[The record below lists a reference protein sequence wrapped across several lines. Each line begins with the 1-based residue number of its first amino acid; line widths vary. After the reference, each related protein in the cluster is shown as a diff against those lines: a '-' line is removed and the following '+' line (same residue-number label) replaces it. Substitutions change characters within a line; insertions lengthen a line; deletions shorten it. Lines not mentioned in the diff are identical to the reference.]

1 MHGAGDT
8 DCQGAGRARSR
19 MDFHPCANP
28 VQQIKRAPLIMKKT
42 HNSAPRTSRIGI
54 LFKTALLSWVVTILT
69 VGMFAAV
76 TLPSQKKTFLENLES
91 KAGVLSLSLKG
102 LAEGA
107 VAAENYDSVVN
118 HCANLVAGDES
129 IEFIVLTRNDGFS
142 LIQTREGC
150 SRGPLSPAWYS
161 RDRTVSSHIEHP
173 KLVDLDVFKYSFPL
187 DSNRVP
193 WGWIHIGLS
202 IDSYLANVRG
212 SYIRTASLGGI
223 CILIGLLV
231 SVVHAMRIVKPILNL
246 RNVARQVANGDLNAR
261 AQVHSG
267 DEVEALAVAF
277 NSMTQT
283 VQDREKH
290 VRRQNLTLASLV
302 ADPALHSG
310 NIRSAAARIT
320 EAGAQTIGV
329 ARAGIWLFTEDLS
342 GIECIDQ
349 FNSETASHQLGD
361 RLNRSGSE
369 PYFTAM
375 QQSRTLSVEDAAT
388 DPRTACLAGHYLEP
402 AHISS
407 LLDAPIRRGGAVV
420 GVVRH
425 EHTGPLRRWTLEEE
439 NFAGSVADLTA
450 LALEAADRQAVQQA
464 LRSAKDAAEAASEAK
479 SRFLA
484 NMSHEIRTPL
494 NGVVGMLKLLRTGQL
509 DNQQKRFV
517 NKGIISAKALLVVI
531 NDVLDFSKI
540 EAGKLELEM
549 LPIDIVEITE
559 NTVQTFAFR
568 AEEKNLDLVCSF
580 HRDVPSMV
588 IGDPTRIGQVLSN
601 LISNAIKF
609 TKHGSVTIRVGIE
622 HEDAESVEL
631 GFRVEDTG
639 VGIAPGERERIFEP
653 FLQAD
658 SSTTRRFGGTGLGL
672 GICRNLVH
680 LMGGEIHVDSQP
692 GAGSVFRF
700 TTRFLKVSQSRN
712 VCSIKDMRVL
722 VVDDHAGTREV
733 LCYALESWG
742 GHPAEAEDGTAALK
756 LMRSSHKQNHPFDL
770 VIIDWNMPGMS
781 GEELGRRIQAD
792 PLLAGIPLILLSSIG
807 EVDGSHLQQAGFATW
822 LSKPARQSELYDAIL
837 NAVNKTSGPETAIR
851 LESGRRT
858 ALRPGL
864 QILLAED
871 NEINQEVVDEI
882 LKASGCVCRIVNN
895 GREAVE
901 ALEARPYDAV
911 LMDCMM
917 PEMDGYQAS
926 LLIREKEKGSAQRI
940 PIIALTANAM
950 KGDREQCLQAGMDDY
965 LSKPLDPDR
974 TLEVIRKWTEKKD
987 GTQPPVQGPALSGPA
1002 DLQEMVRFD
1011 RNALLKR
1018 CMGNRNLAEKLIE
1031 KFLDQADHDLREL
1044 SAAFAN
1050 GETAGVIAM
1059 THRIKGA
1066 AANLSMDRLSQIAGQ
1081 AEARARAGRLDGMSE
1096 EIETLKTE
1104 MLRIQDYFSSNE
1116 KT

>member
-1 MHGAGDT
+1 
-8 DCQGAGRARSR
+8 
-19 MDFHPCANP
+19 
-28 VQQIKRAPLIMKKT
+28 MKTKP
-42 HNSAPRTSRIGI
+42 NSAMRAGRIGI
-54 LFKTALLSWVVTILT
+54 FFKTAMLSWLVTILT

-76 TLPSQKKTFLENLES
+76 ILPQQKQTFFENLES
-91 KAGVLSLSLKG
+91 KARVLSLSLKD
-102 LAEGA
+102 LASGA

-118 HCANLVAGDES
+118 HCTNLIAGDES
-129 IEFIVLTRNDGFS
+129 IEFLVVTRNDGFS
-142 LIQTREGC
+142 LIQTRTDR
-150 SRGPLSPAWYS
+150 SRGPLSPSWYP
-161 RDRTVSSHIEHP
+161 RTRTVNFQMERSN
-173 KLVDLDVFKYSFPL
+173 LVDLDVFRYSLPL

-202 IDSYLANVRG
+202 IDSYLANVRE
-212 SYIRTASLGGI
+212 SCIRTASLGGI
-223 CILIGLLV
+223 CILIGLVV
-231 SVVHAMRIVKPILNL
+231 SVAHAMRIVKPILNL
-246 RNVARQVANGDLNAR
+246 RNVARQVADGDLNAR

-277 NSMTQT
+277 NAMTQT
-283 VQDREKH
+283 VQDREKR

-302 ADPALHSG
+302 ADSALHSG
-310 NIRSAAARIT
+310 NIRSASARIT
-320 EAGAQTIGV
+320 EASAQTIGA
-329 ARAGIWLFTEDLS
+329 ARTGIWLFREDLS
-342 GIECIDQ
+342 GIECIDL
-349 FNSETASHQLGD
+349 FISDIASHQLGD
-361 RLNRSGSE
+361 KLDRCGCE
-369 PYFTAM
+369 PYFIAM

-388 DPRTACLAGHYLEP
+388 DPRTACMAGLYLEP
-402 AHISS
+402 ENISS
-407 LLDAPIRRGGAVV
+407 ILDAPIRRGGAVV

-425 EHTGPLRRWTLEEE
+425 EHIGPPRRWTLEEE
-439 NFAGSVADLTA
+439 NFAGSVADLMA
-450 LALEAADRQAVQQA
+450 LALEARDRQAVQEA

-568 AEEKNLDLVCSF
+568 AEEKSLDLVCSF
-580 HRDVPSMV
+580 HCDVPSMV
-588 IGDPTRIGQVLSN
+588 IGDPTRVGQVLSN

-609 TKHGSVTIRVGIE
+609 TRHGSVTVRVGIE
-622 HEDAESVEL
+622 HEDAESIEL

-639 VGIAPGERERIFEP
+639 VGIAAGERDRIFEP
-653 FLQAD
+653 FLQGD

-680 LMGGEIHVDSQP
+680 LMGGDIHVDSQP
-692 GAGSVFRF
+692 GVGSVFRF
-700 TTRFLKVSQSRN
+700 TTRFVKVAQSRKA
-712 VCSIKDMRVL
+712 CSIKGMRVL
-722 VVDDHAGTREV
+722 IVDDHPGTREV
-733 LCYALESWG
+733 LSDVIESWG
-742 GHPAEAEDGTAALK
+742 GHPAEAESGSAALS
-756 LMRSSHKQNHPFDL
+756 LMRKSHKQNHPFDL
-770 VIIDWNMPGMS
+770 VIVDWNMPGMS
-781 GEELGRRIQAD
+781 GEELGQRIQAD

-807 EVDGSHLQQAGFATW
+807 EIDGSHLRQAGFTTW

-837 NAVNKTSGPETAIR
+837 NTVNKTADPAAATR
-851 LESGRRT
+851 LEPGRRT

-895 GREAVE
+895 GREAVD
-901 ALEARPYDAV
+901 ALASEPYDVV

-926 LLIREKEKGSAQRI
+926 RLIREKENGSPNRI

-950 KGDREQCLQAGMDDY
+950 KGDREQCINAGMDDY

-974 TLEVIRKWTEKKD
+974 TLEVIRKWTEKND
-987 GTQPPVQGPALSGPA
+987 GSEQPGPGPACKGPG

-1011 RNALLKR
+1011 RTALLKR

-1031 KFLDQADHDLREL
+1031 KFMDQADHDLREL

-1050 GETAGVIAM
+1050 NETAGVIAM
-1059 THRIKGA
+1059 AHRIKGA

-1081 AEARARAGRLDGMSE
+1081 AEARARDGRLDGMRE
-1096 EIETLKTE
+1096 EIQSLKTE
-1104 MLRIQDYFSSNE
+1104 ILRIQDYFAST
-1116 KT
+1116 KTT